1 MKRAVFVVGVALLG
15 ITAAPAQATLRV
27 ESSSTGLTVLDKN
40 GFANTLTITAATQG
54 GNPVD
59 LLVTDSFDLDFVKY
73 EFGPNCS
80 AGATGDKAVCKRLSG
95 KLNLNMAGGSDD
107 VFVGGSGATSVS
119 ANLGTF
125 NDEYHGISGP
135 DDVFTG
141 SGADDVNTGAG
152 NDDITVTTGSDII
165 DAGSGNDR
173 IDIPSSFSSTGDA
186 FVRAS
191 GKSGNDTIDLR
202 YTRDNQKAFAEGGAG
217 DDTITTGHGDDFAN
231 GEGGVDDIST
241 GRGDDQIDSKESA
254 TDTAAVRDTVN
265 CG

>member
-54 GNPVD
+54 GNPVY

-95 KLNLNMAGGSDD
+95 KINMNMAGGSDD
-107 VFVGGSGATSVS
+107 VFVGDSGATSVT

-125 NDEYHGISGP
+125 KDEYHGISGP

-141 SGADDVNTGAG
+141 SGDDEVDTGAG
-152 NDDITVTTGSDII
+152 DDDVTLASGSDQIR
-165 DAGSGNDR
+165 AGSGNDR
-173 IDIPSSFSSTGDA
+173 IDLSNPSSQTGDA
-186 FVRAS
+186 FVSA
-191 GKSGNDTIDLR
+191 
-202 YTRDNQKAFAEGGAG
+202 GGGPG
-217 DDTITTGHGDDFAN
+217 DDS
-231 GEGGVDDIST
+231 ST
-241 GRGDDQIDSKESA
+241 LPTPCPTR
-254 TDTAAVRDTVN
+254 TF
-265 CG
+265 